1 MKFSDLV
8 PWRDREG
15 TSLPARQE
23 SDPLYS
29 LQREVDR
36 LFNEFSTL
44 SPWYQGDREFAP
56 SVNVTERAKEIEVSA
71 ELPGIDEKDI
81 DISIARGVLTIKG
94 EKKLEHEETEGNYY
108 RRERRYGA
116 FSRSIQLPTDILDV
130 DNAEA
135 VFKNGVLTINL
146 PKLEEAQQISK
157 RVEVKGG

>member
-1 MKFSDLV
+1 MKISDLV
-8 PWRDREG
+8 PWREREG
-15 TSLPARQE
+15 SSLAARRD

-44 SPWYQGDREFAP
+44 TPWYSGDRDFAP
-56 SVNVTERAKEIEVSA
+56 SVNVTERTQEIEVTA
-71 ELPGIDEKDI
+71 ELPGMEEKDI

-94 EKKLEHEETEGNYY
+94 EKKQEREETEGDYY

-116 FSRSIQLPTDILDV
+116 FSRSIQLPTDILDT
-130 DNAEA
+130 DMAEA
-135 VFKNGVLTINL
+135 VFKNGVLTIIL

-157 RVEVKGG
+157 RIEVKGG